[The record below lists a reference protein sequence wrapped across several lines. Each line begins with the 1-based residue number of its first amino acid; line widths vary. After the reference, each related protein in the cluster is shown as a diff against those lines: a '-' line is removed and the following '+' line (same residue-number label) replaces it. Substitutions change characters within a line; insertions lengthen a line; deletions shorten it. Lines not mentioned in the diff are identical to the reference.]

1 MWFFIFIFK
10 LPQASLSLLPC
21 PLLPALFRGVWASG
35 TEKKEGKER
44 PGAIKKDLAF
54 YFNCLTYLGL
64 GVHVGSRGPR
74 RTERGWEGIGGG
86 VSNLGSQVVGGAA
99 RADEQDSAFFVLST
113 ESKTMD
119 GDDAWKEMNE

>member
-1 MWFFIFIFK
+1 MGFYLYFLNFPK
-10 LPQASLSLLPC
+10 LLFPSFPALYSLLYSK
-21 PLLPALFRGVWASG
+21 RGCGSG
-35 TEKKEGKER
+35 TEEKEGEER